1 MTIRRTNALIA
12 VVGAVVVSV
21 ALFAGSAS
29 ATLPPPGGGGV
40 CSNYASGTTT
50 FAMAVATTACYSYEV
65 GFYAYNPDNT
75 GDTSVGCHY
84 VGYSAM
90 VFLGKNQGT
99 TVYNHTWCPDAT
111 WYYYYYNQ
119 GTSNVLLSTNA
130 QYYFPGTEYYIEQIH
145 T

>member
-1 MTIRRTNALIA
+1 MTTRRTSALIA

-75 GDTSVGCHY
+75 ITLFDWAYEATPNTPILAGVVPEPSTCL
-84 VGYSAM
+84 
-90 VFLGKNQGT
+90 FLWFGT
-99 TVYNHTWCPDAT
+99 L
-111 WYYYYYNQ
+111 
-119 GTSNVLLSTNA
+119 SIVLFRKRNA
-130 QYYFPGTEYYIEQIH
+130 
-145 T
+145 